1 MAFYRVL
8 FTVPL
13 LYARHL
19 IIMNYFNHPK
29 KDSAE
34 WIISEIDRLLEADK
48 DERIRSATTTT
59 TTTTTIATT
68 IKTTN
73 IFGGD
78 DGGTPTA
85 ADAVA
90 TTTAAAIPP
99 PPPPIIATTVEQERK
114 LARIW
119 TPLWFK
125 QTQENIVVLN
135 KSLKKVESLKAEVKL
150 REGIIKRLADLT
162 QEELENELKEEAFY
176 ERYP

>member
-1 MAFYRVL
+1 MD
-8 FTVPL
+8 
-13 LYARHL
+13 
-19 IIMNYFNHPK
+19 YFNHPK

-48 DERIRSATTTT
+48 DKRIRSTTTTT

-78 DGGTPTA
+78 DGGTPSA
-85 ADAVA
+85 AAAVA
-90 TTTAAAIPP
+90 TTTAAAAPP
-99 PPPPIIATTVEQERK
+99 PPPPITATTVEQERK

-135 KSLKKVESLKAEVKL
+135 KSLKKVESLEAEVKL

-162 QEELENELKEEAFY
+162 QEELENELKKEAFY

>member
-1 MAFYRVL
+1 
-8 FTVPL
+8 
-13 LYARHL
+13 
-19 IIMNYFNHPK
+19 MNYFNHPK

-34 WIISEIDRLLEADK
+34 WIMSEIDRILEADK
-48 DERIRSATTTT
+48 DERIRSITTTTTT

-68 IKTTN
+68 TKTTN

-85 ADAVA
+85 AGAVA
-90 TTTAAAIPP
+90 TTTTTTAAAIPP
-99 PPPPIIATTVEQERK
+99 PPPPIIATTVEQEKK

-125 QTQENIVVLN
+125 QTQENIVTLN
-135 KSLKKVESLKAEVKL
+135 KSLKNIESLKAEIKL